1 MVQLIETSREKIT
14 EIIQAEFNRK
24 GSQLKTRIVV
34 YCTRTVEGEISI
46 TYIDKYHDGE
56 IQVLPI
62 KSFNGYF
69 LLEFYKYEWEIGG
82 SYIATP
88 ESFANKKATI
98 NLTIELREMI
108 YLCLQY
114 ALAEYFLH
122 LENNGVVKN
131 LQNLN
136 KFRPYLYRVNLKGIP
151 MSTFICLRVFE
162 KIKKQNPKININVWE
177 WAIPNTWSWCYG
189 MDNTPQKVTLPKANG
204 FPYVIKVDFESKQK
218 KTDGI
223 YAKNCWT
230 KMSFPY
236 TIHWI
241 DTGEIWGSCIYRG
254 PNATEE
260 FVKRMDI
267 EVNKIFAN
275 PIMANKN

>member
-1 MVQLIETSREKIT
+1 MNWFRLTAEDYGKTPYMVQLIETSREKIT

-34 YCTRTVEGEISI
+34 YCAYERRRTVEGEISI

-56 IQVLPI
+56 IQVLPV

-88 ESFANKKATI
+88 ESLANKKATI

-136 KFRPYLYRVNLKGIP
+136 K
-151 MSTFICLRVFE
+151 LRH
-162 KIKKQNPKININVWE
+162 
-177 WAIPNTWSWCYG
+177 
-189 MDNTPQKVTLPKANG
+189 
-204 FPYVIKVDFESKQK
+204 
-218 KTDGI
+218 I
-223 YAKNCWT
+223 Y
-230 KMSFPY
+230 
-236 TIHWI
+236 
-241 DTGEIWGSCIYRG
+241 TGSI
-254 PNATEE
+254 
-260 FVKRMDI
+260 
-267 EVNKIFAN
+267 
-275 PIMANKN
+275 